1 MKFLR
6 VVFIAAFG
14 AVAVLPAAADG
25 EQRPAA
31 APSAAEPVQKLRIR
45 PGGTGPQSHRV
56 ILPISKGMI
65 VELPE
70 DARDVLVSNPNL
82 VDAVVRTPRQIY
94 LVGLKAGPTN
104 AFFFAASGKQI
115 LNLEIR
121 VERDMG
127 ELKSIIERNVRDS
140 DVQVETINDSV
151 VINGSVR
158 SASDAE
164 AARQIAMR
172 YVTDSGKTMSND
184 SVVSRVGI
192 RGGDQVMLR
201 VRVAEMQRSLSKQF
215 GTDFSSAFDIG
226 KALPISLTSS
236 NPFSLLGQALSSSQS
251 FQIGRLAGGNS
262 VEAIIKAFERTGMI
276 RTLAEPNLTAVSG
289 EAAKFLAG
297 GEFPV
302 PVSRDRDG
310 NVQVEFKPFGVGLGF
325 TPIVLSEGR
334 ISLRISTEVSEITS
348 ENSFVSQ
355 GGISTDGNGNTLQ
368 INGIT
373 IPGLRVRR
381 AETTV
386 ELPSGGSMVM
396 AGLLQQSMK
405 QNIDGIPG
413 LKNIPILGSLFQSR
427 DFQSG
432 ETELVIIVTP
442 YLVKATSPQDLASPT
457 DGFVPGSD
465 AETVLLSRL
474 NAVYGKGKPVQGTLK
489 GPVGFTIQ

>member
-1 MKFLR
+1 MKLLR
-6 VVFIAAFG
+6 VAIVLALSAALVQP
-14 AVAVLPAAADG
+14 VAANGVSPAASG
-25 EQRPAA
+25 
-31 APSAAEPVQKLRIR
+31 AEPIQKLRIR
-45 PGGTGPQSHRV
+45 PGGSGPQSHRV
-56 ILPISKGMI
+56 TLAISKGMI

-70 DARDVLVSNPNL
+70 DARDVLVSNPGV
-82 VDAVVRTPRQIY
+82 VDAVVRSPRQIY
-94 LVGLKAGPTN
+94 LVGLKTGPTN
-104 AFFFAASGKQI
+104 AFFFSASGKQL

-127 ELKSIIERNVRDS
+127 ELKTIIERNVKES
-140 DVQVETINDSV
+140 DVRVETINDSV

-158 SASDAE
+158 NAGDAE

-172 YVTDSGKTMSND
+172 YVTESGKAMNND
-184 SVVSRVGI
+184 SVVNRVGI

-201 VRVAEMQRSLSKQF
+201 VRVAEMQRSVSKQL
-215 GTDFSSAFDIG
+215 GTNIGAAFDIG
-226 KALPISLTSS
+226 KSVPISLASV
-236 NPFSLLGQALSSSQS
+236 NPFSLLGQALSTSQAFRFGS
-251 FQIGRLAGGNS
+251 LAGGSS
-262 VEAIIKAFERTGMI
+262 VEAVVRALERTGMI

-289 EAAKFLAG
+289 ESAKFLAG

-302 PVSRDRDG
+302 PVGRDQDG
-310 NVQVEFKPFGVGLGF
+310 NVTIEFKPFGVGLGF

-348 ENSFVSQ
+348 ENAFVST
-355 GGISTDGNGNTLQ
+355 GGGGG
-368 INGIT
+368 NGIT

-413 LKNIPILGSLFQSR
+413 LKNIPILGALFQSR

-432 ETELVIIVTP
+432 ETELVVIVTP
-442 YLVKATSPQDLASPT
+442 YLVDPASLNDLASPI
-457 DGFVPGSD
+457 DGFVPASD
-465 AETVLLSRL
+465 AETILLSRL
-474 NAVYGKGKPVQGTLK
+474 NAVYGRGKPVHGSLK
-489 GPVGFTIQ
+489 GPVGFTLQ

>member
-1 MKFLR
+1 M
-6 VVFIAAFG
+6 A
-14 AVAVLPAAADG
+14 
-25 EQRPAA
+25 
-31 APSAAEPVQKLRIR
+31 
-45 PGGTGPQSHRV
+45 
-56 ILPISKGMI
+56 
-65 VELPE
+65 
-70 DARDVLVSNPNL
+70 
-82 VDAVVRTPRQIY
+82 
-94 LVGLKAGPTN
+94 
-104 AFFFAASGKQI
+104 
-115 LNLEIR
+115 
-121 VERDMG
+121 
-127 ELKSIIERNVRDS
+127 ELKTIIERNVKDS
-140 DVQVETINDSV
+140 NVQVETINDNV
-151 VINGSVR
+151 VLNGSVKN
-158 SASDAE
+158 ASDAE

-172 YVTDSGKTMSND
+172 YVTDPGKAMNND
-184 SVVSRVGI
+184 SVVNRVGI

-215 GTDFSSAFDIG
+215 GTDFSSAFDVG
-226 KALPISLTSS
+226 KSLPISLASS
-236 NPFSLLGQALSSSQS
+236 NPFSLLGQALSASQNIQLGS
-251 FQIGRLAGGNS
+251 LTRGNS

-325 TPIVLSEGR
+325 TPVVLSEGR

-348 ENSFVSQ
+348 ENSFVAQ
-355 GGISTDGNGNTLQ
+355 GGVTTGSDGTVTQ
-368 INGIT
+368 VNGIT

-396 AGLLQQSMK
+396 AGLMQQSLK

-432 ETELVIIVTP
+432 ETELVVIVTP
-442 YLVKATSPQDLASPT
+442 YLVKAVSPQDLASPT
-457 DGFVPGSD
+457 DGFVPPSD

-474 NAVYGKGKPVQGTLK
+474 NAVYGKGKQVQGSLK